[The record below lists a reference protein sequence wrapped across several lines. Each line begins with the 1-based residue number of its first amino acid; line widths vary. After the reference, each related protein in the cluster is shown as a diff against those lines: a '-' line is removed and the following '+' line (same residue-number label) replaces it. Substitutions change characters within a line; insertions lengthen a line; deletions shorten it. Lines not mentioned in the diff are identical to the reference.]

1 MSRLTDLYKKVM
13 YGQAGMDMPG
23 QDMSRGT
30 SGLFGQGGQQYGG
43 LIDFNKMNNQQGG
56 LLQNIPQT
64 ALLGSALFGQG
75 MQGKDPFSALLPA
88 VTQTAQLQKLL
99 APKDAFRQLTDAE
112 KQSRGLPLDKQFQV
126 GADNKVMEIGG
137 SGTTVN
143 VGTGDK
149 FRIKATDEEKKM
161 LGYDKLDDVVVTK
174 NKDDVIIA
182 DDLRSS
188 KDDRLGKIG
197 DAVEKSK
204 LLDMDM
210 ALRNIEDYVKDLQSK
225 GFKNLPGIG
234 TVGGRR
240 GIATSSEGKKL
251 RSLIATYENITLQ
264 KRSGAAVT
272 PSEHGRIQQELG
284 GSIKTSDESVFLDI
298 LGKNRD
304 SLETQKKNTF
314 AIHRESDLD
323 SYWKSGGLDYITNQL
338 NQTPNVG
345 ISDISTE
352 QLLMLLK
359 QQ

>member
-1 MSRLTDLYKKVM
+1 MPRSLLERLNEYKTM
-13 YGQAGMDMPG
+13 LNTPIGQ
-23 QDMSRGT
+23 S
-30 SGLFGQGGQQYGG
+30 
-43 LIDFNKMNNQQGG
+43 QGG
-56 LLQNIPQT
+56 LLSNIPQG
-64 ALLGSALFGQG
+64 ALLGSAIFGQG
-75 MQGKDPFSALLPA
+75 IQGKDPFSALLPA
-88 VTQTAQLQKLL
+88 VTQTAQLQKYMT
-99 APKDAFRQLTDAE
+99 PKKAFRQLTDAE
-112 KQSRGLPLDKQFQV
+112 KKAKGLPEDKEFQV
-126 GADNKVMEIGG
+126 GADGKVLQIGG
-137 SGTTVN
+137 SSTTVN
-143 VGTGDK
+143 VGGGGK

-161 LGYDKLDDVVVTK
+161 LGYNQLDDVVVTK
-174 NKDDVIIA
+174 NDNEVIIA

-188 KDDRLGKIG
+188 LDNRLGKIG
-197 DAVEKSK
+197 TAVEKSK

-210 ALRNIEDYVKDLQSK
+210 ALRNIEDYIKDLQSQ
-225 GFKNLPGIG
+225 GYKNLPGIG

-251 RSLIATYENITLQ
+251 RSLISTYENITLQ

-284 GSIKTSDESVFLDI
+284 GSINTSDESVFIDI

-323 SYWKSGGLDYITNQL
+323 SYWKSGGLNYVTNQL
-338 NQTPNVG
+338 NQTPNVN
-345 ISDISTE
+345 IDNMSTE

>member
-1 MSRLTDLYKKVM
+1 MALMDLYRKYMTGTAGVDG
-13 YGQAGMDMPG
+13 GQ
-23 QDMSRGT
+23 GT
-30 SGLFGQGGQQYGG
+30 QGLFGVGGQSGAGG
-43 LIDFNKMNNQQGG
+43 LIDFQKMNNQEGG

-88 VTQTAQLQKLL
+88 VTQTAQLQKYMT
-99 APKDAFRQLTDAE
+99 PKKAFRQLTDAE
-112 KQSRGLPLDKQFQV
+112 KKAKGLPEDKEFQV
-126 GADNKVMEIGG
+126 GADGKVLQIGG
-137 SGTTVN
+137 SSTTVN
-143 VGTGDK
+143 VGGSGK

-161 LGYDKLDDVVVTK
+161 LGYNQLDDVVVTK
-174 NKDDVIIA
+174 NDNEVIIA

-188 KDDRLGKIG
+188 LDNRLGKIG
-197 DAVEKSK
+197 TAVEKSK

-210 ALRNIEDYVKDLQSK
+210 ALRNIEDYIKDLQSQ
-225 GFKNLPGIG
+225 GYTNLPGIG

-240 GIATSSEGKKL
+240 GIATSSAGKKL
-251 RSLIATYENITLQ
+251 RSLISTYENITLQ

-284 GSIKTSDESVFLDI
+284 GSINTSDEGVFLDI
-298 LGKNRD
+298 LGKNRN

-323 SYWKSGGLDYITNQL
+323 SYWKSGGLNYVTNQL
-338 NQTPNVG
+338 NQTPNVN
-345 ISDISTE
+345 IDNMSTE
-352 QLLMLLK
+352 QLLMLFK